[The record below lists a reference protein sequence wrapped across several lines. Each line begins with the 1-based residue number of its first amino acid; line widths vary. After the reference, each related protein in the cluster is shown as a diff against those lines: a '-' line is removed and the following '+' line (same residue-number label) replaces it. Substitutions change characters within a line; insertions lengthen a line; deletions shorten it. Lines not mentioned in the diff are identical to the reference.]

1 MTGVNEK
8 IILECLAERI
18 RGSKITEPFRLTT
31 MEMRAFNLLLKQD
44 IYDRKDEA
52 TQSTRDKMDLIY
64 DKAIM
69 LNYNVWC
76 SNFNN
81 SIKITIGDYFREF
94 HSILD
99 GIIQIKVN
107 LNDSIGNLEELQ
119 MMKEMMID
127 YI

>member
-1 MTGVNEK
+1 MIGVNEK
-8 IILECLAERI
+8 IILECLVERI

-94 HSILD
+94 QSILD